1 MAKSVNVQNFDPS
14 ISLYHLA
21 IPLVRVRWNN
31 CNQTE
36 SPFNELEDNLN
47 EMLLQDLLGIFHSY
61 LQILVYQ
68 KCCEGKLLMN

>member
-21 IPLVRVRWNN
+21 IPLVRVCWN

-47 EMLLQDLLGIFHSY
+47 EMFLHDLLGIFHSY

-68 KCCEGKLLMN
+68 KAVW